1 MADIITVPHHNVWMN
16 SALSETI
23 FNMTR
28 PYGVKSTLNIK
39 EHNDTVFLFHD
50 MRFNLVDQGG
60 GGSLSRTFGAEAVL
74 LFVERSR
81 GNLPVDMPDT

>member
-1 MADIITVPHHNVWMN
+1 MN

-23 FNMTR
+23 FNMAR
-28 PYGVKSTLNIK
+28 SYGVKGTFDIK

-50 MRFNLVDQGG
+50 VRFNLIDQSG
-60 GGSLSRTFGAEAVL
+60 GGSLGRTFSAEAVL

-81 GNLPVDMPDT
+81 RNLPVDMPDT